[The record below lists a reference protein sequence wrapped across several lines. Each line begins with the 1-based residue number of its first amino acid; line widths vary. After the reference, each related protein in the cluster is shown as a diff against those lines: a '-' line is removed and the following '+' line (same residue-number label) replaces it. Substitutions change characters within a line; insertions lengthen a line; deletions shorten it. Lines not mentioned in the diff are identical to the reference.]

1 MAAMKVSTKAAT
13 MVELMVRSK
22 ADKTVVK
29 KVDLMVAKTVGKM
42 VERWGFLLAELMV
55 VQMADQ
61 MVE

>member
-1 MAAMKVSTKAAT
+1 MAAMKVATKAAT

-29 KVDLMVAKTVGKM
+29 KVDLMVATTVGKM

-55 VQMADQ
+55 VQMVVWMA
-61 MVE
+61 E